1 MLLINAFYIGSTI
14 IKGAYKTDYNNPYF
28 GMLATEE
35 MKNKINEIVNFVEL
49 KEEKNQKVI
58 IFRKKQI
65 FTRLY

>member
-49 KEEKNQKVI
+49 K
-58 IFRKKQI
+58 KKRI
-65 FTRLY
+65 KKL